1 MNTGKVGAKD
11 VFSAAGRDALGPN
24 ARPRPAHRRLLA
36 ALLRPGRRA
45 LRQAVPAPRN
55 IDVIR
60 ILQFAPVFGSIYDM
74 YIPRSRYMD
83 TMWAATRDVPLSVL
97 ISPPPAGTFGC
108 YPQIPNDRP
117 ANGCHPSYLTPMALL
132 QSARAFSDASAA
144 LANDTTSSTSSFR
157 GRVERAWMGVE
168 NPPVSHSMLQMIL
181 LPRQARDN
189 HGEKKL
195 RKYDVFVLQRIST
208 RCCGAGTNCG
218 RTQGQ
223 SRWSGPC
230 RAISRTYSI
239 PLDGSIIQRGR
250 VACRVGAACVI

>member
-1 MNTGKVGAKD
+1 
-11 VFSAAGRDALGPN
+11 
-24 ARPRPAHRRLLA
+24 
-36 ALLRPGRRA
+36 
-45 LRQAVPAPRN
+45 
-55 IDVIR
+55 
-60 ILQFAPVFGSIYDM
+60 
-74 YIPRSRYMD
+74 MD

-108 YPQIPNDRP
+108 YPQIPNNRP

-189 HGEKKL
+189 HGEEKL
-195 RKYDVFVLQRIST
+195 RKLNTTSFSCSESLH
-208 RCCGAGTNCG
+208 GAVALG
-218 RTQGQ
+218 RTAGV
-223 SRWSGPC
+223 RKVN
-230 RAISRTYSI
+230 
-239 PLDGSIIQRGR
+239 LDGVALVGR
-250 VACRVGAACVI
+250 SAGRIRYLWTDL